1 MLKKHT
7 KELTC
12 LVDLMANI
20 YTNSKVNPITGTVTD
35 NNPRQEARQAKR
47 QVRREDRSLNK
58 SLNEGI
64 KKQKVDKSI
73 KTISYK
79 GTPVEQASK
88 QKDWRD
94 KVKPDKGGKKNMSLG
109 VNRSKLNIDKAGQK
123 KQDTDCKVKRGMT
136 SCKKTKP
143 VQNVMWTISK

>member
-1 MLKKHT
+1 
-7 KELTC
+7 
-12 LVDLMANI
+12 MAKM
-20 YTNSKVNPITGTVTD
+20 YTTSKTNPITGMASD
-35 NNPRQEARQAKR
+35 NNPRKEARQEKR
-47 QVRREDRSLNK
+47 EVRREDKALNK

-79 GTPVEQASK
+79 GTPANETTK
-88 QKDWRD
+88 TKDWRD

-109 VNRSKLNIDKAGQK
+109 GNRSKLNIDKAGQK

-136 SCKKTKP
+136 SCKKPKP
-143 VQNVMWTISK
+143 VQNAMWTISK